1 MFRGILESGGE
12 IEHITGASVTYL
24 PADKS
29 RKKNED
35 NPSLSYFYEMLM
47 MSEKGGMERA
57 MFHRKAGGL
66 VVAPVYA
73 REGIC

>member
-1 MFRGILESGGE
+1 MSTSLAPPLLIYQQTKAE
-12 IEHITGASVTYL
+12 
-24 PADKS
+24 
-29 RKKNED
+29 KNED

-47 MSEKGGMERA
+47 MSEEGWMERA